1 MEKTRVVLWV
11 DDLRDP
17 PNRPGEKYLI
27 ARSVNEAKALLELT
41 EQDGWADP
49 IDYIDIDHDAGVY
62 AVAGG
67 DYINLLNYLEARD
80 GRIYY
85 PIRIHSFNPV
95 GVVNMRAIIEHNGW
109 EEIR

>member
-1 MEKTRVVLWV
+1 MKVVLWI

-17 PNRPGEKYLI
+17 PYREDEAYLI
-27 ARSVNEAKALLELT
+27 ARSTNEAKALIEMT
-41 EQDGWADP
+41 EKQDWSQP

-62 AVAGG
+62 APKGG
-67 DYINLLNYLEARD
+67 DFINVLNYLEARR
-80 GRIYY
+80 GRNY
-85 PIRIHSFNPV
+85 PIHIHSFNPV